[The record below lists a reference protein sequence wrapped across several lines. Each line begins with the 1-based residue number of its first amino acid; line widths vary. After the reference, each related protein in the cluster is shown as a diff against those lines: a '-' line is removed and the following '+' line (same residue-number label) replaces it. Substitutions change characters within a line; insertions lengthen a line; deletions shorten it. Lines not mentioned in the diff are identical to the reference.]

1 MKGIQEEV
9 GAALRK
15 IQEEMKQQANRERR
29 EVKKQK
35 KDNRVILSINDLVFK
50 KRLVKKLVDKYIGL
64 YIIEKVI
71 STNAVR
77 L

>member
-64 YIIEKVI
+64 YFIEKVI

>member
-1 MKGIQEEV
+1 MKGVQEEV